1 MVSVNILSFFV
12 FSVKKARFKVKISIF
27 QIKKDKKTCP
37 EISGQVK
44 FDGNLFGCGAVKAL
58 LR

>member
-1 MVSVNILSFFV
+1 MVSVNILTFFV
-12 FSVKKARFKVKISIF
+12 FSVKKARCKVKIAIF
-27 QIKKDKKTCP
+27 QIKIDKKTCP

-44 FDGNLFGCGAVKAL
+44 FDGYLFGCGAAETL